1 MKCPKCWEEI
11 EQVKCPKCQG
21 EISIEELRTLLLGYL
36 SYSLP
41 EHMKKTLGRIEKADV
56 WLYPLTN
63 P

>member
-21 EISIEELRTLLLGYL
+21 EISIDELILLLRYL

-41 EHMKKTLGRIEKADV
+41 EHMKTLGRIEKADV

-63 P
+63 L

>member
-41 EHMKKTLGRIEKADV
+41 EHMKKRWEGLKKQTFGS
-56 WLYPLTN
+56 TH
-63 P
+63 